1 MKRRE
6 FIRLTG
12 LGTLGLLFSGC
23 GNFGDQAVSSA
34 VAAETAG
41 AAAEGAKEKKIL
53 VAFFSRKGDNYEVGY
68 IEKGNTHI
76 LADMIAE
83 EIPGADVFEIKT
95 VKEYAADYRACTEEA
110 KAEKAQDARPQL
122 ATKITNFQ
130 DYDIV
135 FLGYPIWWS
144 DLPMPVYTFMES
156 YDWQGKKVIP
166 FCTSAGDVMT
176 GLEDRVIP
184 RYAKGAQVKLPG
196 LGLSGKRVQQE
207 PEGVRPQVKKWLN
220 ELEMAGSK

>member
-1 MKRRE
+1 MKRRD

-12 LGTLGLLFSGC
+12 MGTLGLLFSGC
-23 GNFGDQAVSSA
+23 GIFSDK
-34 VAAETAG
+34 AAPPA
-41 AAAEGAKEKKIL
+41 AAAENAGPVAEGVKGKKIL

-110 KAEKAQDARPQL
+110 KAEKEQDARPQL
-122 ATKITNFQ
+122 ATKIPNFQ

-135 FLGYPIWWS
+135 FL
-144 DLPMPVYTFMES
+144 
-156 YDWQGKKVIP
+156 
-166 FCTSAGDVMT
+166 
-176 GLEDRVIP
+176 
-184 RYAKGAQVKLPG
+184 
-196 LGLSGKRVQQE
+196 
-207 PEGVRPQVKKWLN
+207 
-220 ELEMAGSK
+220 